1 MPTLA
6 PVNVLEISRIT
17 DLPGTP
23 ATSST
28 ADMLSLISTQVPAY
42 LSGQI
47 PVEGLPPLEGRVQL
61 REQIG
66 RGSLGSVF
74 KGFLANS
81 GLQVAVKVISM
92 AKLRMSGVRESAV
105 QREIATLMN
114 VSHPSFVKLVDVLT
128 ERRQLNIP
136 GTSPPYLCIVME
148 HAPGRPLSL
157 IMRQRGPNPGL
168 ARAILPQLAGALQEM
183 HGKGF
188 CHRDMWSENVLVDD
202 QARIKIIDLG
212 CACSFARGPNVENRM
227 NVPYMSPQASVGER
241 QNPGDDAW
249 ALGVVIAEVISGEF
263 IAEIMGRNDIPL
275 HAAPHAMQ
283 ALMSKSAL
291 GGQDIQDV
299 VAGLL
304 QPNAQARLKMMDVLQ
319 MVSGEET
326 PLSQADMGSVSSN
339 ASTGLPLGLVTI
351 GHGASAHHVLTD
363 RQPTHLV
370 PGMQVIYL
378 ARTHNQEYKGVVIE
392 GVLGQGVLIQLDAG
406 GEKLI
411 SDKELW
417 RLRPLAAGSS
427 QPAVIPL
434 TPGTLRR

>member
-319 MVSGEET
+319 MVSG
-326 PLSQADMGSVSSN
+326 
-339 ASTGLPLGLVTI
+339 ASTGLPSGLVTI
-351 GHGASAHHVLTD
+351 GNGASAHHVLTD

-370 PGMQVIYL
+370 PGMQVIYH
-378 ARTHNQEYKGVVIE
+378 ARTHNQKYKGVVIE
-392 GVLGQGVLIQLDAG
+392 SVLGQGVLIQLDAG

-411 SDKELW
+411 SDEELW
-417 RLRPLAAGSS
+417 RLRPLAAGGS
-427 QPAVIPL
+427 QPAAIPL
-434 TPGTLRR
+434 TQP